1 MLFSDERL
9 VQNGKPSSDE
19 KVDPMNVDNEIL
31 SAVAGQFSRMEQ
43 EHARIREE
51 ALAASSSQTVQS
63 EALNDRDRAEPIE
76 SLS

>member
-9 VQNGKPSSDE
+9 LQNGKPSSAE

-31 SAVAGQFSRMEQ
+31 SAVAGQFSRMDQ

-51 ALAASSSQTVQS
+51 ALAVSASQSTQS
-63 EALNDRDRAEPIE
+63 EVLNDRDLAEPIE
-76 SLS
+76 S

>member
-31 SAVAGQFSRMEQ
+31 SAVAGQFSRMDQ

-51 ALAASSSQTVQS
+51 ALAVSAAQSQWET
-63 EALNDRDRAEPIE
+63 LNDRDRAEPIE